1 MSNQD
6 GRVIINIDSNAQ
18 KVTGEFNALD
28 RAVKKTDADTKF
40 TILFVC

>member
-1 MSNQD
+1 MSND

-18 KVTGEFNALD
+18 KVAQDFNALD
-28 RAVKKTDADTKF
+28 SAVKKTETTTKF